1 MEPTHAGRTI
11 GTLMPYILVFYN
23 SGGLIFNYFLYNSNS
38 HFSVFTSYYTI
49 NILLTIF
56 SLIMSVV
63 FFTMMD
69 PIVEMFENMPP
80 KRTETRDGKSLKY
93 ENVW

>member
-1 MEPTHAGRTI
+1 
-11 GTLMPYILVFYN
+11 MPYILVFYN
-23 SGGLIFNYFLYNSNS
+23 VGGLIFNYFLYGDS

-49 NILLTIF
+49 NILLTII
-56 SLIMSVV
+56 SILMSGV

-80 KRTETRDGKSLKY
+80 KKAET
-93 ENVW
+93 